1 MGYKPK
7 RIHNISTRQK
17 CQQAEI
23 ELYDNLHRQ
32 NGIEIEKRRDGERER
47 EKERKKRRK
56 RKKSLIKSERE
67 KSMSFSHFIRSQMQQ

>member
-32 NGIEIEKRRDGERER
+32 NGIEIEKRRDGEKERER
-47 EKERKKRRK
+47 EEEEEKEKEILNK
-56 RKKSLIKSERE
+56 I
-67 KSMSFSHFIRSQMQQ
+67 